1 MKLHDFDLLAFPR
14 VIGLG
19 DARVLR
25 GHADGTAG
33 PIALGDA
40 LVRPLG
46 LGHDEAAR
54 TEFEVHELDGARLRL
69 EQGIF
74 PADAAIGSSKLHE
87 HRGIGG
93 AHDNVLDAGVA
104 DDELAPRVGE
114 ARRVKATCRKARD
127 GVGVERAFGHG
138 DAQRTRSRL
147 LLGRCGGKRLV
158 EVEREPGGGATL
170 AVGADRVVVAPT
182 GAKGCPECGGEGDE
196 HDACV
201 IVKRAHDR
209 EVDEDAVGQALLVE
223 LLEGALEVGQAVL
236 AAERRYQ
243 IAHARNRLSPA
254 ADVRERADGL
264 REDGCDPCLLRARPR
279 ELVELDEVAGVVG
292 GKHARLPR
300 LAGAASCE

>member
-25 GHADGTAG
+25 GHADRAAG
-33 PIALGDA
+33 PIALGNA
-40 LVRPLG
+40 LGCPFG
-46 LGHDEAAR
+46 LGHDEAAGA
-54 TEFEVHELDGARLRL
+54 EFEVHELDGARCSL

-74 PADAAIGSSKLHE
+74 PADTAIGSSELHE

-93 AHDNVLDAGVA
+93 AHDDVLDAGVA
-104 DDELAPRVGE
+104 DDELAPWVGE
-114 ARRVKATCRKARD
+114 ARRVEAARRKACD
-127 GVGVERAFGHG
+127 GVGVERSFGHG
-138 DAQRTRSRL
+138 DAQRARSRL

-158 EVEREPGGGATL
+158 EVERESGGGATL

-182 GAKGCPECGGEGDE
+182 GAKGRPECGGEGDE
-196 HDACV
+196 HDSCV
-201 IVKRAHDR
+201 IVERAHDR

-223 LLEGALEVGQAVL
+223 LLEGPLEVGQAVL
-236 AAERRYQ
+236 AAERCYQ
-243 IAHARNRLSPA
+243 IAHARDRLASA

-292 GKHARLPR
+292 GKHARLPC